1 MTLTDVNQNKYHL
14 EEEGGDSYTAR
25 YLGKNWSI
33 YNYAYSSLQPIP
45 ELQDRVL
52 SLSDTQQALV
62 ENQYQLALQVDN
74 AFREISKLEKSILNA
89 AYQEGER
96 TVKCYKKKPG
106 WASIPE
112 EESKKMFRKHLTDM
126 GASSNP
132 AVEVIKPKSGKSPFL
147 KITFMTGEKKENS
160 IL

>member
-62 ENQYQLALQVDN
+62 ENQYQFALQVDN
-74 AFREISKLEKSILNA
+74 AFREISKLEKAILSA

-96 TVKCYKKKPG
+96 TVKCYKKKTQAGPQY
-106 WASIPE
+106 P
-112 EESKKMFRKHLTDM
+112 RKNPRRCSGNILLIWELLLTQQW
-126 GASSNP
+126 
-132 AVEVIKPKSGKSPFL
+132 K
-147 KITFMTGEKKENS
+147 
-160 IL
+160 